1 MSWTASPKIPFTALA
16 VGSAAL
22 LLTFGP
28 DGPSR
33 AAASSRAA
41 ATYGKAAPASPAIEP
56 TRIEVDGSAHVIRF
70 YIDGKQVALL
80 DSTGFKD

>member
-1 MSWTASPKIPFTALA
+1 MSWIASLKIPFTAVA
-16 VGSAAL
+16 AGSAALL

-33 AAASSRAA
+33 AVAGSRAA
-41 ATYGKAAPASPAIEP
+41 ATYGTPVPAAIEP
-56 TRIEVDGSAHVIRF
+56 TRIEIDTGAHVIRF